1 MENNEKRDRLIED
14 LHDRLQ
20 GEEMPTALNA
30 VMVLYVAYVAKFGE
44 EAREGAERLMEKVNN
59 TIKEEW
65 Q

>member
-1 MENNEKRDRLIED
+1 MNYNEKRDKLIED
-14 LHDRLQ
+14 MHNRLQ

-30 VMVLYVAYVAKFGE
+30 VVVLYVAYVAKFGE
-44 EAREGAERLMEKVNN
+44 EAREDAERLMEKVNN